1 MKVFEVLAET
11 TKINPA
17 DVPGI
22 STEGADGI
30 VIDVLNTAYFI
41 AGIAAIIVI
50 VIAGLL
56 YTISDGDSA
65 KVTRAKNAIVYAV
78 VGLIIVLSAFV
89 ITGFI
94 LGRF

>member
-1 MKVFEVLAET
+1 MKISELLILGA
-11 TKINPA
+11 TKIDAGKAGVNNIDA
-17 DVPGI
+17 DSV
-22 STEGADGI
+22 I
-30 VIDVLNTAYFI
+30 VGVLDTVYFI
-41 AGIAAIIVI
+41 SAIAAVIVI

-78 VGLIIVLSAFV
+78 VGLVIVMSAFV
-89 ITGFI
+89 ITGFV